1 MCLHRKL
8 LPCPHSQS
16 FSDPLSS
23 VLLLQVWAF
32 QTRCASRVQAQD
44 GHCVLPSGLWW
55 QMKKGL
61 LPSKLLPYPASS
73 NSPFPGRM
81 NCILLVCH
89 SNSSRPTATADSSLP
104 WANSNSTVCT
114 LFLLKMVAGK
124 GKCPCQTSSLHPQH
138 HSSQQDSGLA
148 RKHHLITALLPL
160 LILQQDT
167 SVAGLVQP
175 ACVLPLWWGA
185 GTDVS
190 LFWLGVTTLRLW
202 RRNKISI
209 GSFCWYLWWICQPLP
224 EASTGWTSLDTD
236 VGADL

>member
-1 MCLHRKL
+1 
-8 LPCPHSQS
+8 
-16 FSDPLSS
+16 
-23 VLLLQVWAF
+23 
-32 QTRCASRVQAQD
+32 
-44 GHCVLPSGLWW
+44 
-55 QMKKGL
+55 
-61 LPSKLLPYPASS
+61 
-73 NSPFPGRM
+73 M

-89 SNSSRPTATADSSLP
+89 SNSSRPTATPDSSLP
-104 WANSNSTVCT
+104 RANSSSTVCT

-124 GKCPCQTSSLHPQH
+124 GKCPYQTSSLHPQH

-190 LFWLGVTTLRLW
+190 FFCLGVTTLRLW

-209 GSFCWYLWWICQPLP
+209 GSFCWYSWWECQPLP
-224 EASTGWTSLDTD
+224 EASTG
-236 VGADL
+236 